1 MEDSTVLKLIP
12 EYSGAGNVSE
22 WLEKVDLVCELRK
35 ITDVA
40 TVLPLRLTGS
50 AFAVYQQLP
59 KDKKSKIS
67 EVRQSLLAAFG
78 TNSFAAYEQ
87 FIGRKMI
94 AGESPDVFLA
104 NLRTLA
110 ERFGGV
116 SDKTLLCA
124 FVMGLPEGARQ
135 VLRAGA
141 NIEDMK
147 LETFLKRARAV
158 LSDEGTG
165 LACGVV
171 TNGSGRKENHEVEA
185 VEEACV
191 AMATTSLRS
200 RPAGRGKQGCFEC
213 GGPNHFARHCW
224 TARKAG
230 RDGRCYE
237 CDETGHMARN
247 CPKRKARQQAENE

>member
-12 EYSGAGNVSE
+12 EYSGAGNILE
-22 WLEKVDLVCELRK
+22 WLEKVELVCELRK

-59 KDKKSKIS
+59 KEKKSEIS
-67 EVRQSLLAAFG
+67 EVRQSLVSAFA
-78 TNSFAAYEQ
+78 TNSFTAYEQ
-87 FIGRKMI
+87 FISRKMI

-116 SDKTLLCA
+116 SNKTLVCA
-124 FVMGLPEGARQ
+124 FVTGLPDGARQ

-147 LETFLKRARAV
+147 LETILKRARAV
-158 LSDEGTG
+158 LTDEGTG
-165 LACGVV
+165 VACGVV
-171 TNGSGRKENHEVEA
+171 KTGSSRKEDHEVRGA
-185 VEEACV
+185 EEACV
-191 AMATTSLRS
+191 AMATTGSSS
-200 RPAGRGKQGCFEC
+200 RPAERGRRGCYEC
-213 GGPNHFARHCW
+213 GRPNHIARDCW
-224 TARKAG
+224 TSRRAR
-230 RDGRCYE
+230 RDVKCYE
-237 CDETGHMARN
+237 CDEMGHIARY
-247 CPKRKARQQAENE
+247 CPKRKATPKAENE